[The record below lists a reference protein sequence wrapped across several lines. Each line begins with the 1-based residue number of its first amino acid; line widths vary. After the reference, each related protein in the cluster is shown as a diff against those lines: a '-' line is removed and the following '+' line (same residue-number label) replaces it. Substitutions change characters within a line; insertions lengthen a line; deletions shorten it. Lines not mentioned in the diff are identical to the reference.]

1 MLKESNQIKFGF
13 SAFLILLSIFCVNT
27 NAQTTRSTNT
37 SKPAAT
43 PTPNREVPEIIS
55 RADDVPNSDQII
67 VQPIEFPQNPRGQT
81 DDNLENRIKQLNER
95 VNTLESTKENQ
106 YDQKQK
112 RLLLNLDIL
121 SRAEQRADALR
132 KQLFDLIERENEI
145 QTKLDQLSN
154 NLRPEAIERSVS
166 LAGSLR
172 PEELREQRKRS
183 LEIEKTN
190 LTNLLTEVVNNKTN
204 LQQNVQ
210 RAATLVD
217 KLRLKLEKDID
228 DALADDKDN

>member
-1 MLKESNQIKFGF
+1 MLKNNNFIKVGF
-13 SAFLILLSIFCVNT
+13 CGFVILLSIFCINI
-27 NAQTTRSTNT
+27 NAQTTRRTNT
-37 SKPAAT
+37 SKPVAT

-55 RADDVPNSDQII
+55 RADDLLNSNQII
-67 VQPIEFPQNPRGQT
+67 VQPIEVPQNPPEES
-81 DDNLENRIKQLNER
+81 DDMESRIKQLNKR
-95 VNTLESTKENQ
+95 IKTLESTKENQ

-145 QTKLDQLSN
+145 QTKLDQLNN

-166 LAGSLR
+166 FAGSLR
-172 PEELREQRKRS
+172 PEDLREQRKKS

-190 LTNLLTEVVNNKTN
+190 LTNLLTEVINNKTN
-204 LQQNVQ
+204 LQENVQ
-210 RAATLVD
+210 KADSLVD

-228 DALADDKDN
+228 DALADDEDN